1 VGLGFADWRFLCCSG
16 DLFVVVVVFCDMC
29 SPFSFAIQQMAVLRS
44 LVWVTVLVLS
54 LGTMITAEEGGV
66 PSLQDLENKHLL
78 VKEILELRSQVT
90 DLKIVVKDQDSS
102 LKIKD
107 KNIQVLETKFQEFQ
121 NQTKGWG
128 DAESKLAAA
137 LTKISAL
144 EAETAGLK
152 ATSER
157 LKVEQ
162 EELKRLAEKAEL
174 TAAVQ
179 LSEKEKATKE
189 VAALKSRLQKAEK
202 ALQVAES
209 AVLKL
214 RTEMTAKAKDL
225 AKSTNAWL
233 PPWAAIQASKLQDM
247 VSSRWVAHGEP
258 AVRKVQQTLQAKAS
272 QAQKFTK
279 PYWRSTRRFFKKKVY
294 PVIRPGWKRLN
305 HAMVPYLNS
314 IQKLGTQFLDAS
326 KRKLSPFLS
335 KMQQIIDPYM
345 KIMREKSQP
354 FVDQAAGFLAP
365 YFQKVKAMAGPYLKQ
380 VTSYHKQLQKTV
392 KATMKGNEFLAS
404 FASKEVIWFVAS
416 MLLALPTIGIL
427 LLFSSMFGPKKR
439 TKRRGGSKSSSNSNH
454 RSSGSSQKKSRR
466 PKQSEGKSA
475 ANPKLVSD

>member
-1 VGLGFADWRFLCCSG
+1 
-16 DLFVVVVVFCDMC
+16 M
-29 SPFSFAIQQMAVLRS
+29 QQMAVLRS
-44 LVWVTVLVLS
+44 LVWVAVLVLS
-54 LGTMITAEEGGV
+54 LGTMITADEGGV

-102 LKIKD
+102 LKMKD
-107 KNIQVLETKFQEFQ
+107 KNIQVLETKLQEFQ

-144 EAETAGLK
+144 EAQTSGLK
-152 ATSER
+152 VTSER

-174 TAAVQ
+174 TAALQ
-179 LSEKEKATKE
+179 LSEKDKASKE

-214 RTEMTAKAKDL
+214 RTEMTANAKDL

-233 PPWAAIQASKLQDM
+233 PPWAAMQASKLQDM

-258 AVRKVQQTLQAKAS
+258 AVRKVRQTLQAKAS

-305 HAMVPYLNS
+305 HAMVPHLNS

-335 KMQQIIDPYM
+335 NIAELRSRACQRPPLVGQP
-345 KIMREKSQP
+345 MRELPDTVFSGHFTAPTFKRHMISGTAKGEKGTVLRSP
-354 FVDQAAGFLAP
+354 SPADCLLAE
-365 YFQKVKAMAGPYLKQ
+365 
-380 VTSYHKQLQKTV
+380 VTSLLPPPPPPPAAPPEGKTREEE
-392 KATMKGNEFLAS
+392 GSGGE
-404 FASKEVIWFVAS
+404 
-416 MLLALPTIGIL
+416 
-427 LLFSSMFGPKKR
+427 KKR
-439 TKRRGGSKSSSNSNH
+439 RIIV
-454 RSSGSSQKKSRR
+454 
-466 PKQSEGKSA
+466 A
-475 ANPKLVSD
+475 YLAWILA